1 MSKIK
6 KTSVNLVLSTLL
18 LAFLAAGCGAT
29 GTIPQV
35 GDKAPDFTLKDLNG
49 NTVRLSQ
56 FQGKTVLLVF
66 ASINCKGCE
75 DQMPH
80 LVTVAQ
86 QEKENLVVIEVY
98 QFNGTNLVRDYVTRK
113 GYVHFPALPD
123 PKGEIA
129 TKYGAARNPPT
140 NFIIDKS
147 GTIKYRKIGP
157 FESPEEISSV
167 ISSL

>member
-1 MSKIK
+1 MK
-6 KTSVNLVLSTLL
+6 KTTVNLVLGTLL
-18 LAFLAAGCGAT
+18 LAFLAGCGAA

-35 GDKAPDFTLKDLNG
+35 GDRAPDFTLEDING
-49 NTVRLSQ
+49 QAISLSQ

-80 LVTVAQ
+80 LVTIAQ
-86 QEKENLVVIEVY
+86 QEKENLVILEVY
-98 QFNGTNLVRDYVTRK
+98 QFNGTNLVRDYTTRK
-113 GYVHFPALPD
+113 GYMHFPTLPD
-123 PKGEIA
+123 PKGKVA

-140 NFIIDKS
+140 NFVIDKS

-157 FESPEEISSV
+157 FESPEEISS
-167 ISSL
+167 IIRSL